1 MYHYKIYIMVNDII
15 RWTNYSKSS
24 KVLFWKRVLIFK
36 ILKDSWFV
44 RPLFWIIAF
53 PFSSLYYRLSISYF
67 ILFPFSFLF
76 FISRSL
82 FDIFLNE
89 YTPIFQFFS
98 FPLFDNEQSWNGRGN
113 QLAAGILPDWSF
125 RWINPGAESDYK
137 NRWKLK
143 MRRIK
148 FIK

>member
-24 KVLFWKRVLIFK
+24 KVLFWKGILIFK
-36 ILKDSWFV
+36 ILKDSCFISSSSI
-44 RPLFWIIAF
+44 LNNC
-53 PFSSLYYRLSISYF
+53 FSIFESLLSIIDKLFHF
-67 ILFPFSFLF
+67 ISFFLF
-76 FISRSL
+76 IFYFEISFRY
-82 FDIFLNE
+82 FLNE

-125 RWINPGAESDYK
+125 RWINPGAESD
-137 NRWKLK
+137 
-143 MRRIK
+143 
-148 FIK
+148 

>member
-1 MYHYKIYIMVNDII
+1 MILFVEQII
-15 RWTNYSKSS
+15 L
-24 KVLFWKRVLIFK
+24 KVQRFYFERMFWFLRFWKIHDLFHSRSSSILNNCFSIFE
-36 ILKDSWFV
+36 
-44 RPLFWIIAF
+44 
-53 PFSSLYYRLSISYF
+53 SLLSIIDKLFHF
-67 ILFPFSFLF
+67 ISFFLF
-76 FISRSL
+76 IFYFEISFRY
-82 FDIFLNE
+82 FLNE

-137 NRWKLK
+137 DRWKLK